1 MYSYLI
7 LFKFVPTYLDNS
19 LWCDTLTQHLPLFEI
34 SKRQQGDVEYDCTP
48 SVADEFTQVTKCSN
62 VLRTSTWC
70 ESTIFLER

>member
-19 LWCDTLTQHLPLFEI
+19 LWCDTLAQHLPLFEI
-34 SKRQQGDVEYDCTP
+34 SKRQQGDVEYDCIP
-48 SVADEFTQVTKCSN
+48 SVADEFTQLTKFSN